1 MAVHGTWKNL
11 APLHLAILGC
21 MAFLGCN
28 KQDAGPAQVEP
39 APSAAANEQTAK
51 VVQAAKAEVRLHQ
64 TFDEATIADQ
74 PDQYL
79 PDKTLGGKS
88 VGKLYE
94 QVVKR
99 WNHVSFLTGKGD
111 QLVYTATID
120 TELGSIDL
128 DLYPEQAPNHVRN
141 FVVLAQCGYFDGLVF
156 ERTLSEQAEEDPNNR
171 VELIE
176 GGCPAGT
183 GNPGFGSIGYWLKPE
198 FSEALKHEE
207 GMVGACRGEDPDTAA
222 CRFYVTL
229 SKAPVMDGE
238 RTIFGKVSRGL
249 DVVRRIATQPVLNT
263 PDYPLGDRPQKPV
276 VIRKVTVKVRPA
288 GTVAAPVAEPKAA
301 EQKP

>member
-1 MAVHGTWKNL
+1 MALHGTARNL
-11 APLHLAILGC
+11 PMLYLGALACAVALGC
-21 MAFLGCN
+21 GKPESATV
-28 KQDAGPAQVEP
+28 QVEP
-39 APSAAANEQTAK
+39 SSSPAAVEPTAA

-79 PDKTLGGKS
+79 PDKTLSGKS

-111 QLVYTATID
+111 KLVYTATID
-120 TELGSIDL
+120 TELGAIDL
-128 DLYPEQAPNHVRN
+128 DLYPEHAPNHVRN

-156 ERTLSEQAEEDPNNR
+156 ERTLTEQAEEDPSSR
-171 VELIE
+171 IELIE
-176 GGCPAGT
+176 GGCPLGT
-183 GNPGFGSIGYWLKPE
+183 GNSGFGSIGYWLKPE
-198 FSEALKHEE
+198 FTEALQHEE
-207 GMVGACRGEDPDTAA
+207 GMVGACRSEDPDTAA
-222 CRFYVTL
+222 CRFYITL

-276 VIRKVTVKVRPA
+276 VIRKVTVKVKPA
-288 GTVAAPVAEPKAA
+288 ATEAKQGDK
-301 EQKP
+301 